1 MPELVDIASHDPSRF
16 ESVLDPDTFKELKE
30 GIETARELLDGRVVW
45 NVNSTAKGGGVVE
58 LLIPLLG
65 YARGAGIDARW
76 AVITGDQ
83 DFFKVTKRIH
93 NHLHGFEGDGGA
105 LGDDEHTAYE
115 KALEAS
121 AEDLAGSISEG
132 DVVILHDP
140 QTAGLVK
147 PLKDAGATVIWR
159 CHVGL
164 DTPNDIARG
173 AWSFLAPYVDS
184 ADAYVFSRESF
195 AWEGLDE
202 SKITLIAPT
211 IDAFSPKNQELEL
224 DNVAGILAAAGIFD
238 AEEGGDA
245 SFERGDGSTA
255 EVSSQ
260 AEIFE
265 DTRLGP
271 DDRVVLQV
279 SRWDRL
285 KDPEGVIKGFAE
297 HASAHETGA
306 HLIYAGPSV
315 EAVSDDPEGAEVLE
329 EANRQREELSDEA
342 RKSIHLICLP
352 MDDAEENAVIVN
364 ALQRHASVVVQKSI
378 AEGFGL
384 TVAEAMWKARP
395 VVATKV
401 GGIQDQIVDGES
413 GVLIED
419 PRDLDAYGAAVRELL
434 EDPERAERIGE
445 AAKERVRGEFLGS
458 RSLLD
463 YLQLISKLVS

>member
-1 MPELVDIASHDPSRF
+1 MPDLVDIAPHDPARF
-16 ESVLDPDTFKELKE
+16 ESVLEPETFERVKE
-30 GIETARELLDGRVVW
+30 GIRTARELLDGRVVW

-76 AVITGDQ
+76 TVITGDQ

-105 LGDDEHTAYE
+105 LGDDEHKAYE
-115 KALEAS
+115 KALEAGAKDLSETVS
-121 AEDLAGSISEG
+121 AG
-132 DVVILHDP
+132 DIVILHDP
-140 QTAGLVK
+140 QTAGLVGAMK
-147 PLKDAGATVIWR
+147 EAGACVIWR

-164 DTPNDIARG
+164 DTPNDVARG
-173 AWSFLAPYVDS
+173 AWNFLAPYVEA

-195 AWEGLDE
+195 AWEVLDE
-202 SKITLIAPT
+202 DKITLIAPT
-211 IDAFSPKNQELEL
+211 IDAFSPKNQELEPG
-224 DNVAGILAAAGIFD
+224 NVAGILAAAGIFD
-238 AEEGGDA
+238 SEESGDA
-245 SFERGDGSTA
+245 SFDRGDGSTA
-255 EVSSQ
+255 EVSSK

-265 DTRLGP
+265 DQRLGP

-329 EANRQREELSDEA
+329 EAKKLRESLSEEA
-342 RKSIHLICLP
+342 RKSIHLVCLP

-413 GVLIED
+413 GVLIDD
-419 PRDLDAYGAAVRELL
+419 PRDLDAYGAAIRSLL
-434 EDPERAERIGE
+434 DDPERAERIGE
-445 AAKERVRGEFLGS
+445 AAKERVRGDFLGS

-463 YLQLISKLVS
+463 YLALISRLLS

>member
-1 MPELVDIASHDPSRF
+1 MPELVDIAPNDPARF
-16 ESVLDPDTFKELKE
+16 ESVLEPETFKELKE
-30 GIETARELLDGRVVW
+30 GIRSARELLDGRAIW

-83 DFFKVTKRIH
+83 AFFKVTKRIH
-93 NHLHGFEGDGGA
+93 NHLHGFEGDGGV
-105 LGDDEHTAYE
+105 LGENEHTAYE

-121 AEDLAGSISEG
+121 AADLAGSVSTG

-140 QTAGLVK
+140 QTAGLLA
-147 PLKDAGATVIWR
+147 PLKEAGAIVIWR

-173 AWSFLAPYVDS
+173 AWSFLVPYVEP

-195 AWEGLDE
+195 AWEVLDAG
-202 SKITLIAPT
+202 KITLIAPT
-211 IDAFSPKNQELEL
+211 IDAFSPKNQALEP

-238 AEEGGDA
+238 ADEGGDA
-245 SFERGDGSTA
+245 SYHRGDGSTA
-255 EVSSQ
+255 KVTSK

-285 KDPEGVIKGFAE
+285 KDPEGVIEGFAE

-329 EANRQREELSDEA
+329 EAKRLREELSDDA
-342 RKSIHLICLP
+342 RKSIHLVCLP
-352 MDDAEENAVIVN
+352 MDDAEENAIIVN

-413 GVLIED
+413 GVLIDD
-419 PRDLDAYGAAVRELL
+419 PRDLDAYGDAVRALL

-463 YLQLISKLVS
+463 YLRLISKLVS

>member
-1 MPELVDIASHDPSRF
+1 MDIASHDPSRF

-76 AVITGDQ
+76 TVITGDQ
-83 DFFKVTKRIH
+83 AFFKVTKRIH
-93 NHLHGFEGDGGA
+93 NHLHGFEGDKGE
-105 LGDDEHTAYE
+105 LGEAEHEAYE

-121 AEDLAGSISEG
+121 AEDLADSISEG

-147 PLKDAGATVIWR
+147 PLKDAGACVIWR

-164 DTPNDIARG
+164 DTPNDVARG
-173 AWSFLAPYVDS
+173 AWAFLSPYVEP
-184 ADAYVFSRESF
+184 ADAYIFSREVF

-202 SKITLIAPT
+202 NKITLIAPT
-211 IDAFSPKNQELEL
+211 IDAFSPKNQALEP

-245 SFERGDGSTA
+245 SFDRGDGSTA
-255 EVSSQ
+255 EVSSK

-265 DTRLGP
+265 DTGLGP

-329 EANRQREELSDEA
+329 EAKRQREQLSDEA
-342 RKSIHLICLP
+342 RKSIHLVCLP
-352 MDDAEENAVIVN
+352 MDDAEENAIIVN

-413 GVLIED
+413 GVLIDD

>member
-1 MPELVDIASHDPSRF
+1 MPDLVEIAPHDPERF
-16 ESVLDPDTFKELKE
+16 ESVLSAESFRELVD
-30 GIETARELLDGRVVW
+30 GIETARKLLEGRVVW

-65 YARGAGIDARW
+65 YANGAGIDARW
-76 AVITGDQ
+76 AVISGDQ
-83 DFFKVTKRIH
+83 PFFKVTKRIH
-93 NHLHGFEGDGGA
+93 NHLHGFEGDGGP
-105 LGDDEHTAYE
+105 LGDDEHKAYE
-115 KALEAS
+115 EALEAQ
-121 AEDLAGSISEG
+121 AKDLAGSISEG
-132 DVVILHDP
+132 DIVILHDP
-140 QTAGLVK
+140 QTAGLVRAMK
-147 PLKDAGATVIWR
+147 EAGACVIWR

-173 AWSFLAPYVDS
+173 AWDFLQPYVVD
-184 ADAYVFSRESF
+184 ADAYVFSREGF

-202 SKITLIAPT
+202 SKIALIAPT
-211 IDAFSPKNQELEL
+211 IDAFSAKNQDLEP

-238 AEEGGDA
+238 DDAGGDA
-245 SFERGDGSTA
+245 SFNRGDGSTA

-265 DTRLGP
+265 DVRLGP

-285 KDPEGVIKGFAE
+285 KDPVGVISGFAE

-329 EANRQREELSDEA
+329 EAKKLRESLSEEA
-342 RKSIHLICLP
+342 RKSIHLVCLP

-364 ALQRHASVVVQKSI
+364 ALQRHAAVVVQKSI

-384 TVAEAMWKARP
+384 TVAEAMWKSRP
-395 VVATKV
+395 LVATKV

-413 GVLIED
+413 GVLLDD
-419 PRDLDAYGAAVRELL
+419 PRDLDAYGAAVRGLL
-434 EDPERAERIGE
+434 EDPERAERIGK
-445 AAKERVRGEFLGS
+445 AAMERIRGEFLGP
-458 RSLLD
+458 RGLLD
-463 YLQLISKLVS
+463 YLKLISRLVS